1 MSLMLLGILNSQA
14 AGGGGGAFDLLETT
28 TLSTSAASVTFD
40 SLDSYSGY
48 KHLQIRALAR
58 CDSGNQ
64 LNGFDLRFNGNSSSV
79 YTFHRL
85 SGDGSSVTSFGLSSA
100 IGYALLSN
108 QTGGGEA
115 SGSYSATVTDILD
128 FSSNTKNTTMRT
140 LTGQAGSTKRI
151 QLSSVAY
158 LQTEAIT
165 SINLFDNAGNNFV
178 AGSRFS
184 LIGVK

>member
-1 MSLMLLGILNSQA
+1 MSLLLGILNAQA
-14 AGGGGGAFDLLETT
+14 AGGSYDSAFDLLETT
-28 TLSTSAASVTFD
+28 TLSTSASSVTF
-40 SLDSYSGY
+40 SGLGAYSDY

-85 SGDGSSVTSFGLSSA
+85 SGNGSSVTSFGLSSA

-140 LTGQAGSTKRI
+140 LTGQAGSTNRI
-151 QLSSVAY
+151 QLISVAY

-165 SINLFDNAGNNFV
+165 SINLFDSAGNSFV

-184 LIGVK
+184 LIGIK